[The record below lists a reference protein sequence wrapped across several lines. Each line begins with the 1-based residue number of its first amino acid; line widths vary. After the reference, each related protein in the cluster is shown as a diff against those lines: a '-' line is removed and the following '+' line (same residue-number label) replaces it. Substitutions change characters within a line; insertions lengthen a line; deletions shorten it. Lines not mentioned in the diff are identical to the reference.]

1 MKITMR
7 CFSWFAPTLC
17 LLSGVL
23 HAQSMTVLSSGGDA
37 RACSLAAELSETL
50 SPSRADLD
58 YCDRALGQA
67 HLSRRDRAATFVNR
81 GILQARLARYQEA
94 MNDYNEALEIQ
105 EELPQAWNGKG
116 NLYFLAERYD
126 DAIAAYE
133 MSLSMD
139 LPAPQV
145 AHYNLGLV
153 YEKIGDAAAAERSYN
168 SALELM
174 PEWVP
179 AKTKLERLKAN

>member
-1 MKITMR
+1 MKIRTLL
-7 CFSWFAPTLC
+7 FAPLT
-17 LLSGVL
+17 LLSL
-23 HAQSMTVLSSGGDA
+23 FAQAQSMTVLSSGGDA

-50 SPSRADLD
+50 NPSRADLD
-58 YCDRALGQA
+58 PCNRALEEV

-81 GILQARLARYQEA
+81 GIIQARLDRFQEA
-94 MNDYNEALEIQ
+94 MNDYNAALEIQ
-105 EELPQAWNGKG
+105 AELPQAWNGKG
-116 NLYFLAERYD
+116 NLYYLAERYD

-153 YEKIGDAAAAERSYN
+153 YEKIGDEAAAERSYN
-168 SALELM
+168 AALELM
-174 PEWVP
+174 PDWTP
-179 AKTKLERLKAN
+179 AQTRLERLRAN